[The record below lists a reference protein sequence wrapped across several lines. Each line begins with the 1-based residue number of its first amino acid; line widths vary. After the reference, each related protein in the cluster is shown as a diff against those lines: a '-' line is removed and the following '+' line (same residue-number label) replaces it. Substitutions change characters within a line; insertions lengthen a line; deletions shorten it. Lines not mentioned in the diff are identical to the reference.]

1 MYNFSKVSA
10 LVWTLV
16 KENAMNILPRDIS
29 LTFVRS
35 QFVVQT
41 YSTIAQWAQ
50 DNKFVESRLESWALV
65 NSGNNYHKFKEDL
78 N

>member
-29 LTFVRS
+29 LTFIRS
-35 QFVVQT
+35 QFVVET
-41 YSTIAQWAQ
+41 YSTIAQRAQ
-50 DNKFVESRLESWALV
+50 DNKFVDSGLKNWVLV
-65 NSGNNYHKFKEDL
+65 NSGNNYHKFREDL

>member
-29 LTFVRS
+29 LTSISS
-35 QFVVQT
+35 QFMVQT

-50 DNKFVESRLESWALV
+50 DNKFVDSRLKNWVLV
-65 NSGNNYHKFKEDL
+65 NSGNNYHKFREDL